1 MLLRHWTR
9 RALSSKPL
17 VTQHRSNKLWLETP
31 VNLNQAADEEVSLLH
46 QNLVQPAPLSP
57 RLSRGEQIEE
67 ISRQAFATARSKLES
82 APDAAAQLSQAE
94 LEEVRGL
101 IAMAVFHDNDE
112 AKLFASGLLLSGAW
126 PATGA
131 TSHNEQE
138 DEKELTARQR
148 GMRVIKEIRKMQKA
162 NRLGYSRVPP
172 KDPEMA
178 AQLLRTIAAPR
189 FKAQAMLDLGD
200 LYFFPNTEE
209 ESGSGSKAA
218 VSQEEALQAYETA
231 CSLQQPGAHYRLAC
245 ARLEVGDEPGALEHF
260 TLAAELENDADAHLY
275 LAHHYKTLGE
285 DASARRHLDVAC
297 NALDNADAMTYL
309 ARWELELGNEFEAVQ
324 LLVRA
329 AKQDSAEAMHLLAD
343 AHVDGSL
350 GLDVDLPRAITLYC
364 KSGEVGRNAQAWMSA
379 GALALKVFAEDRHD
393 FVFQCYTN
401 ATECCSEGGEVHDE
415 AWRRLAHLYLAGK
428 GVERDEEA
436 GNRILKLIGDV

>member
-1 MLLRHWTR
+1 MLLLRQWNR
-9 RALSSKPL
+9 RALSSSKPL

-46 QNLVQPAPLSP
+46 QNLVNRPPLSP
-57 RLSRGEQIEE
+57 CISRGEQIEE

-82 APDAAAQLSQAE
+82 APNAQLSQAE

-112 AKLFASGLLLSGAW
+112 AKLFAAGLLLSGAW
-126 PATGA
+126 PATGT
-131 TSHNEQE
+131 TSQKKEE
-138 DEKELTARQR
+138 EEELTARQR

-178 AQLLRTIAAPR
+178 AQLLRTIATPQ

-200 LYFFPNTEE
+200 LYFFPEE
-209 ESGSGSKAA
+209 EEGTKAVVSK
-218 VSQEEALQAYETA
+218 EEALQAYETA

-245 ARLEVGDEPGALEHF
+245 AKLDVGDESAALEHF
-260 TLAAELENDADAHLY
+260 KLAANLENDADAHLY
-275 LAHHYKTLGE
+275 LAHHYKTGGE
-285 DASARRHLDVAC
+285 NAKARQYLDVAC
-297 NALDNADAMTYL
+297 NQLDNSDAMTYL
-309 ARWELELGNEFEAVQ
+309 ARWEMELGNEFEAVQ

-329 AKQDSAEAMHLLAD
+329 AKQDNAEAMHLLAD

-379 GALALKVFAEDRHD
+379 GALALQVFAEDQYE

-428 GVERDEEA
+428 GVERNEET
-436 GNRILKLIGDV
+436 GNRILKLIGDA